1 MEISTTNV
9 ATSSKIC
16 NIFQCFFYCSYD
28 IIFLFLNKEY
38 APIGQN
44 SILTFQ
50 VTFLSFWILL
60 KQMAGRILKR
70 GLWHFDCFINLTAVL
85 IRRIVVTGQVSNLI
99 WKIGEDQRP
108 HLSILK
114 NTLGSILNIQHIT
127 QKQIKCI
134 ENVYFLN
141 VQTSIKQ
148 IPINDAT
155 LNCFEYILSRPI

>member
-16 NIFQCFFYCSYD
+16 NIFQCFFLL
-28 IIFLFLNKEY
+28 LFWYYLLILKQRICPNWSKLNFNISSHFPK
-38 APIGQN
+38 
-44 SILTFQ
+44 
-50 VTFLSFWILL
+50 LL
-60 KQMAGRILKR
+60 VKQMAGRILKR

-114 NTLGSILNIQHIT
+114 NTLGSMLNIQHIT

-141 VQTSIKQ
+141 VQTSRKQ
-148 IPINDAT
+148 IPINDVT
-155 LNCFEYILSRPI
+155 LNCFEYFLS